1 MISNVRNSTKE
12 RGKKVKSISK
22 KAKEFN
28 DYRFSGLN
36 WFQKTNNYLSMD
48 RVSEDEKKIVVKVA
62 AEHIKPTKYGYA
74 LILDDTH
81 VVFIKDWQV
90 SSNYYGNEVLLQ
102 EEFFNVKEWGNFDE
116 FGDCEENLNFA
127 TWLEAAKEQEALID
141 EDGYHINPVRWEI

>member
-1 MISNVRNSTKE
+1 MN
-12 RGKKVKSISK
+12 
-22 KAKEFN
+22 
-28 DYRFSGLN
+28 
-36 WFQKTNNYLSMD
+36 
-48 RVSEDEKKIVVKVA
+48 RVSEDQKKIVVKVG
-62 AEHIKPTKYGYA
+62 AEHLKATKYGYA

-116 FGDCEENLNFA
+116 FGDCKENLNFA